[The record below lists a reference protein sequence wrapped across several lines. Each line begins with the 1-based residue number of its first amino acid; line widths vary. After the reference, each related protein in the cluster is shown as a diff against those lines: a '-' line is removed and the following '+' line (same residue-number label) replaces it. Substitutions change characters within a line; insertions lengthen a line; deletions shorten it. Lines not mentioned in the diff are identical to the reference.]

1 MYLFDQ
7 QLNKRYISPPS
18 FTAKP
23 ICIAMKIAAKT
34 KLSQSI
40 CALALL
46 LMALSAHAE
55 LPLTVEGL
63 LTSQNRWRAE
73 LGINYANAES
83 QGVSAGQAVS
93 VQVAPGQFVAIPTRI
108 GTSLINTDAVVLSPG
123 LRYGLSA
130 KTELYGRATWFNNR
144 ARIQDVNGDNS
155 QSSSRFDS
163 LWLGINHKLIEEGK
177 LPALLGFVEIAAAE
191 KSQLPGLND
200 TRTVAGKSGLIG
212 ATTYRII
219 DPVVLVITAAY
230 RLNTSR
236 NINGQSYTPGNYL
249 LLSPSMSFAV
259 NNDISLSAGIQWRNQ
274 RANALNGH
282 DQSLLRTSTDL
293 DLGLA
298 MQWDDRSTISFSST
312 ANLSGNSGAS
322 LGLTWTSKLGKLP
335 PPTHPS
341 KNVSP

>member
-1 MYLFDQ
+1 MDSP
-7 QLNKRYISPPS
+7 ISH
-18 FTAKP
+18 
-23 ICIAMKIAAKT
+23 
-34 KLSQSI
+34 L
-40 CALALL
+40 
-46 LMALSAHAE
+46 
-55 LPLTVEGL
+55 
-63 LTSQNRWRAE
+63 RAE
-73 LGINYANAES
+73 LGINYANAEL
-83 QGVSAGQAVS
+83 QGVSAGQGVS
-93 VQVAPGQFVAIPTRI
+93 VQVAPAQFVTIPTQI
-108 GTSLINTDAVVLSPG
+108 GTSLINSDAVVLSPG

-130 KTELYGRATWFNNR
+130 NTELYGRASWFNNR
-144 ARIQDVNGDNS
+144 TRIQDVNGAS
-155 QSSSRFDS
+155 SLSSSRFDS

-200 TRTVAGKSGLIG
+200 TRTAVGKSGLVG
-212 ATTYRII
+212 ATTYRIF
-219 DPVVLVITAAY
+219 DPVVLALTAAY
-230 RLNTSR
+230 RLNASR
-236 NINGQSYTPGNYL
+236 SINGQSYIPGNYL

-274 RANALNGH
+274 RANALNGK

-335 PPTHPS
+335 PPTHPG